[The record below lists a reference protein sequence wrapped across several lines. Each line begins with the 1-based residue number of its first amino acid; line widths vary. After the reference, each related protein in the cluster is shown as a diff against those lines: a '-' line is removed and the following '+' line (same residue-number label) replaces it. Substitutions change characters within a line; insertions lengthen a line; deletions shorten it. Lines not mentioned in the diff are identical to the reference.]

1 MKRIVTITLI
11 VMQAFSLFGVGPET
25 IAKINKEAA
34 LKPKESALD
43 VLPND
48 VKGII
53 IQMVGTAR
61 TLDDTLAGVKRFY
74 IASPKSRADVG
85 ITSAILR
92 YLRQRYGFQSS
103 KQLQEVVDKLKKLEN
118 FPVFKNEAMQKWI
131 EQEKQNIDKEEELRL
146 AAQGE
151 NVKKVNEL
159 IAQGVDINAGD
170 IHGVTALMW
179 ASGNDRSENVKILLE
194 AGAKVNEKSKDGNT
208 ALIWSAVSGYTKV
221 MELLLKAG
229 ARINEKNNDGF
240 TALMRASRN
249 GYIEAVNLLLAA
261 NANVNEK
268 DDDGVSALM
277 WATFHHHRAVVKRLL
292 AAGANVNEKN
302 QSGQTVL
309 MIASRDGLTEV
320 VQWFLAEGANVD
332 EKSMSGLTALKLAGS
347 GGHTEIVELLEN
359 AKKAK

>member
-11 VMQAFSLFGVGPET
+11 VVQSLSLFGVGPET

-61 TLDDTLAGVKRFY
+61 TLDDALAGVKRFY

-131 EQEKQNIDKEEELRL
+131 EQENQNIDKEEELRQ
-146 AAQGE
+146 AAEKG
-151 NVKKVNEL
+151 NIKKVKEL
-159 IAQGVDINAGD
+159 IAQRVDIDAASS
-170 IHGVTALMW
+170 HGVTALMW
-179 ASGNDRSENVKILLE
+179 AGGEGHTEIVKILLE
-194 AGAKVNEKSKDGNT
+194 AGANVQEKSHDGFTPLMWAADDGQTKAMELLIKAGAKVNEK
-208 ALIWSAVSGYTKV
+208 TK
-221 MELLLKAG
+221 
-229 ARINEKNNDGF
+229 DGF
-240 TALMRASRN
+240 TALIRASRM
-249 GYIEAVNLLLAA
+249 GSMDAVNLLLAA

-268 DDDGVSALM
+268 DNEGYNALIL
-277 WATFHHHRAVVKRLL
+277 AIRNNRTEIAKRLIE
-292 AAGANVNEKN
+292 AGTKVNEKTEN
-302 QSGQTVL
+302 GWTAL
-309 MIASRDGLTEV
+309 MFASRDDLPEI
-320 VQWFLAEGANVD
+320 VQLLLANGANVD
-332 EKSMSGLTALKLAGS
+332 EESNKGMTALKLARTFD
-347 GGHTEIVELLEN
+347 HTEIVELLEN